1 MESEYEKI
9 YKKYVSTF
17 YVKVL
22 QVKSFQNNIIEYTLL
37 YLDFEYHINE
47 VQYALVCVWY
57 EFSKLSF

>member
-9 YKKYVSTF
+9 SMKYGSTF

-22 QVKSFQNNIIEYTLL
+22 QVKSLL
-37 YLDFEYHINE
+37 NHSKTTSSN
-47 VQYALVCVWY
+47 YALVCVWY

>member
-9 YKKYVSTF
+9 SMKYGSTF

-22 QVKSFQNNIIEYTLL
+22 EVKSVLNLSKIKSSN
-37 YLDFEYHINE
+37 
-47 VQYALVCVWY
+47 YALVCVWY

>member
-9 YKKYVSTF
+9 YMKYGSTF

-22 QVKSFQNNIIEYTLL
+22 QVKSFQNNIIEL
-37 YLDFEYHINE
+37 
-47 VQYALVCVWY
+47 QYALVCVWY